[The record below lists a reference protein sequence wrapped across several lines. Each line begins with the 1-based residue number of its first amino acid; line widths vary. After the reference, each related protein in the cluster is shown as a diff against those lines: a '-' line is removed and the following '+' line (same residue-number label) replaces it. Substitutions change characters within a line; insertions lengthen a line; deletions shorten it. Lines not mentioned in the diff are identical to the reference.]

1 MKLIISN
8 GFQHWN
14 KKSFK
19 IIDVLVITIG
29 AKQARRTHCGTLIL
43 RWFRKQRLGRKC
55 IVLSGISLEFI
66 TKSVIMSQHPIM
78 HKLEML
84 NAIFFYSRFFLA
96 QTEIPF
102 MVSSAFGEIKQ
113 GRVSLWQLNYNKDFI
128 ELVLALL
135 NVSVNLE
142 CDLQD

>member
-1 MKLIISN
+1 
-8 GFQHWN
+8 
-14 KKSFK
+14 
-19 IIDVLVITIG
+19 
-29 AKQARRTHCGTLIL
+29 
-43 RWFRKQRLGRKC
+43 
-55 IVLSGISLEFI
+55 
-66 TKSVIMSQHPIM
+66 MSQHPIM

-96 QTEIPF
+96 QTEIP
-102 MVSSAFGEIKQ
+102 AFVEIKQ
-113 GRVSLWQLNYNKDFI
+113 GRVSLWKLNYNKDFI